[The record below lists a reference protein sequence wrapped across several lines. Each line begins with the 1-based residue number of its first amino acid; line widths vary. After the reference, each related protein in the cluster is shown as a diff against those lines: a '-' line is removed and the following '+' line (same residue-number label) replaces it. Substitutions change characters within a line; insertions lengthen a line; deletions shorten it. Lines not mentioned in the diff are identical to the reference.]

1 MSTAQIT
8 APAREIAWP
17 ERRAGALVAAGLLAS
32 AFIYLIFGLPY
43 AAGYGEFRMTLWRW
57 LTLAWADPTW
67 QHGALAAPTVAF
79 LVWRQW
85 GRLTALEAKPTSLGL
100 VLAVLCL
107 MAYWVGYR
115 GNFYY
120 IGYASIHVLVA
131 AVILWI
137 FGWQHMKALGFAWL
151 MLGFAWPY
159 LFLEDTLAFQLRYLM
174 VGFTVKLLNFVG
186 VHTLQEGTAL
196 VSAASGARVQGEIF
210 SLHVDG
216 PCSGMR
222 SLFALMAVS
231 AMYGYFRQRTWWRRW
246 LVFFMSIPLAML
258 SNMARILVL
267 VFGSMVF
274 GQTFAVGK
282 GDHYASNF
290 HLLAGVAVYLVALA
304 GLVGVERGINRLF
317 GREKPLKLVEA
328 KPC

>member
-1 MSTAQIT
+1 MSSAQIT
-8 APAREIAWP
+8 ASAKGLTWTAKRIQAVV
-17 ERRAGALVAAGLLAS
+17 ACGLVAVSFG
-32 AFIYLIFGLPY
+32 YLVLGLPY

-57 LTLAWADPTW
+57 LVQTWADPTW
-67 QHGALAAPTVAF
+67 QHGALAGPAVAF

-85 GRLTALEAKPTSLGL
+85 ATLSKLEAKPANVGL
-100 VLAVLCL
+100 LLVIGCL
-107 MAYWVGYR
+107 VAYWIGYR

-120 IGYASIHVLVA
+120 IGYASIHMLTA
-131 AVILWI
+131 AVVLWLW
-137 FGWQHMKALGFAWL
+137 GWRHMKALGFAWL

-159 LFLEDTLAFQLRYLM
+159 IFLEDTLAFQLRYLM
-174 VGFTVKLLNFVG
+174 VGFTVKLLNLVS

-196 VSAASGARVQGEIF
+196 VSAASASHAQGELF

-231 AMYGYFRQRTWWRRW
+231 AMFGYFRQRTWWRRA
-246 LVFFMSIPLAML
+246 LVFSLSIPLAIL

-267 VFGSMVF
+267 VFGSMLF

-282 GDHYASNF
+282 GDHYTSNF
-290 HLLAGVAVYLVALA
+290 HLLAGIAVYLVALA
-304 GLVGVERGINRLF
+304 GLLASEKAINRLF
-317 GREKPLKLVEA
+317 GREKPLKLVEDS
-328 KPC
+328 PC